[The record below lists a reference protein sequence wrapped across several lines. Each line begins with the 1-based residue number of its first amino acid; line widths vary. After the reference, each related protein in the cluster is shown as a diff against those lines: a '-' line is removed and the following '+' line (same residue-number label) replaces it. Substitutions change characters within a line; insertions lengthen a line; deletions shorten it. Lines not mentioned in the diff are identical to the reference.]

1 MEVADARLGS
11 RQKCAPPWMRLR
23 SRVAVPSCGAPARTK
38 PARSAARAHEL
49 RTGESYTVIVTTGG
63 GLWRYRLGDLVE
75 VDGFIGATRSLRF
88 LGCGASVSD
97 LCGEKLAETFATR
110 AIAAACAS
118 CACTPHFALL
128 APEHDPAGRWSY
140 TLFAEG
146 KLPYET
152 PRPPRRRT
160 PREPPL
166 RPNAV
171 SETSSHRRF
180 LYAAISACA
189 LPQIPEGGSAVP
201 CPRACACGF
210 RLKTSAPHAAPD

>member
-1 MEVADARLGS
+1 MEVADARIGS

-88 LGCGASVSD
+88 LGRGASVSD
-97 LCGEKLAETFATR
+97 LCGEKLAETFATH
-110 AIAAACAS
+110 AIAASCAS

-152 PRPPRRRT
+152 PCPPRRRT
-160 PREPPL
+160 PREPPP

-171 SETSSHRRF
+171 SETSSHRR
-180 LYAAISACA
+180 LLCAAIGACA
-189 LPQIPEGGSAVP
+189 LPQIPEGA
-201 CPRACACGF
+201 PRSPALG
-210 RLKTSAPHAAPD
+210 LAPAAFG

>member
-1 MEVADARLGS
+1 MEVADARIGS

-38 PARSAARAHEL
+38 PARSAARPRTAHRR
-49 RTGESYTVIVTTGG
+49 RTVALPARRPRGSG
-63 GLWRYRLGDLVE
+63 RLHRRD
-75 VDGFIGATRSLRF
+75 A
-88 LGCGASVSD
+88 
-97 LCGEKLAETFATR
+97 
-110 AIAAACAS
+110 
-118 CACTPHFALL
+118 L
-128 APEHDPAGRWSY
+128 APFPRSRRERVGSVRRKTRGDVRHPRHRGVLRVLRMHPTFRPPRPGARPRRPLELHPFRGRQ
-140 TLFAEG
+140 TPLR
-146 KLPYET
+146 T

-180 LYAAISACA
+180 LYAAIGACA

>member
-23 SRVAVPSCGAPARTK
+23 SRVAMPSCGAPARTK

-75 VDGFIGATRSLRF
+75 VAGFF
-88 LGCGASVSD
+88 GASVSD
-97 LCGEKLAETFATR
+97 LCGDKLAETFATR
-110 AIAAACAS
+110 AIAAACASCAS

-128 APEHDPAGRWSY
+128 APEHDPAGRWSD

-146 KLPYET
+146 KLPARLDAELRAN
-152 PRPPRRRT
+152 PHCART
-160 PREPPL
+160 PSRRHQATGACSAQRLARALCHKFLRALRGPL
-166 RPNAV
+166 PSGLRL
-171 SETSSHRRF
+171 R
-180 LYAAISACA
+180 LSAEN
-189 LPQIPEGGSAVP
+189 L
-201 CPRACACGF
+201 RASC
-210 RLKTSAPHAAPD
+210 RT

>member
-1 MEVADARLGS
+1 MEVAEARIGS

-88 LGCGASVSD
+88 LGRGASVSD
-97 LCGEKLAETFATR
+97 LCGEKLAETFATS

-146 KLPYET
+146 KLPYEL
-152 PRPPRRRT
+152 PARLDAELRANPHCART
-160 PREPPL
+160 PSRRHQATGAFSTQRLARALCHKFL
-166 RPNAV
+166 R
-171 SETSSHRRF
+171 
-180 LYAAISACA
+180 A
-189 LPQIPEGGSAVP
+189 LPGPLPSGLRLRLSAENL
-201 CPRACACGF
+201 RASC
-210 RLKTSAPHAAPD
+210 RT

>member
-1 MEVADARLGS
+1 M
-11 RQKCAPPWMRLR
+11 
-23 SRVAVPSCGAPARTK
+23 
-38 PARSAARAHEL
+38 
-49 RTGESYTVIVTTGG
+49 
-63 GLWRYRLGDLVE
+63 WRYRLGDLVE

-146 KLPYET
+146 KLPTNSPPAST
-152 PRPPRRRT
+152 PNSART
-160 PREPPL
+160 PTAPERRLGDIKPQALSL
-166 RPNAV
+166 RSDWRV
-171 SETSSHRRF
+171 RF
-180 LYAAISACA
+180 ATNS
-189 LPQIPEGGSAVP
+189 
-201 CPRACACGF
+201 
-210 RLKTSAPHAAPD
+210 

>member
-11 RQKCAPPWMRLR
+11 RQTCAPPWMRLR

-63 GLWRYRLGDLVE
+63 GLWRHRLGDLVE
-75 VDGFIGATRSLRF
+75 VDGFF
-88 LGCGASVSD
+88 GASVSD
-97 LCGEKLAETFATR
+97 LCGDKLAETFATR

-128 APEHDPAGRWSY
+128 APEHDPAGRWSD

-166 RPNAV
+166 RPLPHLGQLGPV
-171 SETSSHRRF
+171 TCVPVTDGYRIFS
-180 LYAAISACA
+180 AAS
-189 LPQIPEGGSAVP
+189 
-201 CPRACACGF
+201 
-210 RLKTSAPHAAPD
+210 AAPERRLGDIKPQALALRSDWRVRFATNS

>member
-1 MEVADARLGS
+1 MQCVEMEVADARLGS

-75 VDGFIGATRSLRF
+75 VDGFF
-88 LGCGASVSD
+88 GASVSD
-97 LCGEKLAETFATR
+97 LCGDKLAETFATR
-110 AIAAACAS
+110 AIAAACAA

-128 APEHDPAGRWSY
+128 APEHDPAGRWSD

-146 KLPYET
+146 KLPARLDAELRAN
-152 PRPPRRRT
+152 PHCART
-160 PREPPL
+160 PSRRHQATGAFSTQRLARALCHKFL
-166 RPNAV
+166 R
-171 SETSSHRRF
+171 
-180 LYAAISACA
+180 
-189 LPQIPEGGSAVP
+189 AVP
-201 CPRACACGF
+201 RSPALG
-210 RLKTSAPHAAPD
+210 LAPAAFG

>member
-75 VDGFIGATRSLRF
+75 VDGFF
-88 LGCGASVSD
+88 GASVSD

-110 AIAAACAS
+110 AIAASCAS

-128 APEHDPAGRWSY
+128 APEHDPAGRWSD

-146 KLPYET
+146 KLPARLDAELRAN
-152 PRPPRRRT
+152 PHRART
-160 PREPPL
+160 PSRRHQATGACSAQRLARALCPKFL
-166 RPNAV
+166 R
-171 SETSSHRRF
+171 
-180 LYAAISACA
+180 A
-189 LPQIPEGGSAVP
+189 LPGPLPSGLRLRLSAENL
-201 CPRACACGF
+201 RASC
-210 RLKTSAPHAAPD
+210 RT